1 MLKEIV
7 NGKKIICS
15 LIDFFFLMN
24 SFVDYAI
31 PSLNQ

>member
-1 MLKEIV
+1 MLKI
-7 NGKKIICS
+7 NGKNKICS

-24 SFVDYAI
+24 SFVDYAL